1 MRIAVLISGYG
12 SNLQAIIDAIENG
25 VLPEVQIVAVVSNRL
40 CAYGLKRARQHGI
53 PALYYRYSL
62 WGRRQ
67 DSWLANLL
75 KDYDVDLVVL
85 AGWMCILSSDFLQH
99 YGAINLHPA
108 LPGQFSGLNA
118 IERAFEAY
126 QRGEITETGV
136 MVHYVVEKV
145 DAGPVIMSETV
156 PIYTTDNIETLTE
169 RIHQAEHRVLVESLS
184 LLVER
189 LK

>member
-12 SNLQAIIDAIENG
+12 SNLQAIIDAVESG
-25 VLPEVQIVAVVSNRL
+25 VLPEVQIVVVVSNRL
-40 CAYGLKRARQHGI
+40 CAYGLNRAQRYGI
-53 PALYYRYSL
+53 PTLYFPHPLR
-62 WGRRQ
+62 
-67 DSWLANLL
+67 DSELVDLL
-75 KDYDVDLVVL
+75 REYDVDLVVL
-85 AGWMCILSSDFLQH
+85 AGWLRILSSDFLQH

-136 MVHYVVEKV
+136 MVHYVVEEV
-145 DAGPVIMSETV
+145 DAGPVILSETV